1 MSFRSGKFSRDSLAS
16 GLKPF
21 CPTFAAMSLEEL
33 DLEELRK
40 SGKTLVLLD
49 VDNTLVL
56 WRSEEIPESTM
67 AWIERGKALG
77 LQFCILSNT
86 RRKERLARLA
96 ERFGIP
102 YLTGRFKPSPEM
114 YRLAMQRFGA
124 EPFECVMIGD
134 QLLTD
139 VLGANRA
146 GIDAIWV
153 KPLSKHEFIGTRIN
167 RVIER
172 VFRAAIYRALEADPS
187 AEPAPSGIPGIF
199 RHRLVRQFIKFCIVG
214 ASSTVLDV
222 GLHYL
227 LMFVVTWNGVPV
239 SDLVGTWVLS
249 TFFGETSPSQEA
261 IRNAAFAPLKVPVV
275 VLAILNSFYW
285 NRRWTFRVVG
295 KESRHRQIVKF
306 FVVAL
311 IGMGLN
317 VVLSSGLHAVV
328 PGSDKVSWA
337 IATAVATVVVVFW
350 NFTGQRLWTF
360 RKDMA

>member
-1 MSFRSGKFSRDSLAS
+1 VKFRSGRFSRESLAA

-21 CPTFAAMSLEEL
+21 CPAFAAMSLEEL
-33 DLEELRK
+33 DLAELKK

-67 AWIERGKALG
+67 GWIERGKQLG
-77 LQFCILSNT
+77 LRFCILSNT

-102 YLTGRFKPSPEM
+102 YLTGKFKPSPEM

-124 EPFECVMIGD
+124 QPSECVMIGD

-153 KPLSKHEFIGTRIN
+153 KPLSKHEFIGTRFN

-172 VFRAAIYRALEADPS
+172 VFRAAIYRALESDTS
-187 AEPAPSGIPGIF
+187 VEPAPAGIPGIF

-214 ASSTVLDV
+214 VSSTVLDV

-227 LMFVVTWNGVPV
+227 LMFVVTWNGVPL
-239 SDLVGTWVLS
+239 SELVGSWVLA
-249 TFFGETSPSQEA
+249 TLLGEGSPSREA
-261 IRNAAFAPLKVPVV
+261 IRDAAFAPLKVPVV
-275 VLAILNSFYW
+275 ILAILNSFYW

-295 KESRHRQIVKF
+295 KENRHRQIVKF
-306 FVVAL
+306 FIVAL

-317 VVLSSGLHAVV
+317 VLISSSLHAVI
-328 PGSDKVSWA
+328 PASDKLSWA

>member
-1 MSFRSGKFSRDSLAS
+1 
-16 GLKPF
+16 
-21 CPTFAAMSLEEL
+21 
-33 DLEELRK
+33 
-40 SGKTLVLLD
+40 
-49 VDNTLVL
+49 
-56 WRSEEIPESTM
+56 
-67 AWIERGKALG
+67 
-77 LQFCILSNT
+77 
-86 RRKERLARLA
+86 
-96 ERFGIP
+96 
-102 YLTGRFKPSPEM
+102 M

-124 EPFECVMIGD
+124 EPSECVMVGD

-153 KPLSKHEFIGTRIN
+153 KPLSKHEFIGTRMN

-187 AEPAPSGIPGIF
+187 AEPSPSRIPGIF

-227 LMFVVTWNGVPV
+227 LMFVVTWHGVPI
-239 SDLVGTWVLS
+239 SELVGTWVLS
-249 TFFGETSPSQEA
+249 TFFGEASPTQEA

-275 VLAILNSFYW
+275 ILAILNSFYW

-295 KESRHRQIVKF
+295 KENRHRQIVKF

-317 VVLSSGLHAVV
+317 VILSSGLHAVV

-360 RKDMA
+360 RKDMG